1 MRKKK
6 KKVKIFFFLSF
17 VNLEHLA
24 SISSNISCS
33 ITASLTSF
41 KARDLPVERFA
52 KRIVYN
58 EKLPTKLM
66 NALTLEHLR

>member
-1 MRKKK
+1 MRKNKK
-6 KKVKIFFFLSF
+6 SIILFFLSF

-41 KARDLPVERFA
+41 KARDLPVEGFA
-52 KRIVYN
+52 KRIVCN
-58 EKLPTKLM
+58 EKLPTKLP
-66 NALTLEHLR
+66 NAYTLEHFR